1 MAPTDGQG
9 ASAGRGRRGRGGA
22 RDWKQHAQV
31 VGCLAGVLGAL
42 LAAVPL
48 IWGGGA
54 WFGRG
59 AFEVVELSA
68 DGSQVVGGQ
77 ATDPLQGAA
86 QDVEVHATVLTVV
99 LKNDSDD
106 LKVFERITVET
117 EDFVPVTDCV
127 DGVGGPV
134 GVTGSYEV
142 DLPAVGEES
151 STDIAYA
158 LEPKKAEALEL
169 PVGGNDLGGG
179 VALIRVTL
187 HESGGD
193 AEEVGSI
200 AVLTVP
206 GTWNLYPRPLH
217 RLDIAQMPSP
227 RCVHETHDGLLALI
241 EDAPEVAD
249 NVRTLTENV
258 GETSRRLGG

>member
-9 ASAGRGRRGRGGA
+9 ASAGRGRRGPRGA
-22 RDWKQHAQV
+22 RGWKPSGGTVAWATV
-31 VGCLAGVLGAL
+31 LAAL
-42 LAAVPL
+42 LAAVPVV
-48 IWGGGA
+48 WGGGG

-59 AFEVVELSA
+59 ALEVVELSA

-77 ATDPLQGAA
+77 VTDPAQDTAA
-86 QDVEVHATVLTVV
+86 QDAEVHATVLTVV
-99 LKNDSDD
+99 LRNDSDD
-106 LKVFERITVET
+106 LKVFERITVRT
-117 EDFVPVTDCV
+117 EDFVPVTECV

-134 GVTGSYEV
+134 EVTASYEI

-169 PVGGNDLGGG
+169 PVGANDLGGG
-179 VALIRVTL
+179 VALVRITL

-193 AEEVGSI
+193 TEDVGSI

-206 GTWNLYPRPLH
+206 GTWNLYPRPLR
-217 RLDIAQMPSP
+217 RLDMGSMPSP

-241 EDAPEVAD
+241 GEAPEVAD

-258 GETSRRLGG
+258 GETSRQLGG